1 MYHRS
6 NHRQQKLEQMKTE
19 FKVDKDGIEEKTW
32 LKEVTNG

>member
-1 MYHRS
+1 
-6 NHRQQKLEQMKTE
+6 MKTE